1 MLVLAVQWEV
11 THIHYGHLNMT
22 FEYSPM
28 WTHHPIVYPDGTVN
42 MWDPSQVVPVSD
54 EKHPDYGKTGQ
65 EVDGKTKCPDSLVEE
80 YKLKNHWA
88 QIREYRNKLLVESDW
103 SQGTDIPSE
112 LKTKWA
118 TYRQALRDV
127 PSASSPDKV
136 VWPTAPN

>member
-1 MLVLAVQWEV
+1 MLELLWHL
-11 THIHYGHLNMT
+11 THTHYGFNMT
-22 FEYSPM
+22 FEYRPL

-65 EVDGKTKCPDSLVEE
+65 EVDGKEKCPDSLVEE

-88 QIREYRNKLLVESDW
+88 QIREYRDKLLVKSDW
-103 SQGTDIPSE
+103 SQGSDVPST

-118 TYRQALRDV
+118 TYRQSLRDV
-127 PSASSPDKV
+127 PSVSSPDKV
-136 VWPTAPN
+136 VWPTAPS